1 MRIWVD
7 ADACP
12 RVIKEVIYTVAQR
25 RQIAV
30 TLVANSSMHIPLN
43 PLINL
48 VKVSEGADVADSYI
62 VEQAKMGDLVITA
75 DIPLAHLIV
84 QKTITAINPRGEI
97 YTEENISERLSMRN
111 FMQGLRDDGL
121 ITGGPAEFSA
131 KDKERFTNA
140 LDRLLAKML

>member
-1 MRIWVD
+1 
-7 ADACP
+7 
-12 RVIKEVIYTVAQR
+12 VAQ
-25 RQIAV
+25 
-30 TLVANSSMHIPLN
+30 
-43 PLINL
+43 
-48 VKVSEGADVADSYI
+48 GADVADSYI
-62 VEQAKMGDLVITA
+62 VEEAKAGDLVITA

-84 QKTITAINPRGEI
+84 QKQITAINPRGEI
-97 YTEENISERLSMRN
+97 YNEENISERLSMRN